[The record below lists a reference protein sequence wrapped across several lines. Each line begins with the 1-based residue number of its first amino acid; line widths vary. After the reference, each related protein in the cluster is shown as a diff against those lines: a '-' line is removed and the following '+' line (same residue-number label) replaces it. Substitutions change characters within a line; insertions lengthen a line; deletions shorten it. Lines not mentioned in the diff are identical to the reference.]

1 MLANI
6 SNYNDRISAGK
17 VVEKRIID
25 AFRQMGYN
33 IEDPTPSE
41 DKNDKIDGWWN
52 DKKGNRVP
60 LQIKFR
66 ESGDDILFE
75 LVKDLDRGIPGRDII
90 SKAALYLVV
99 DRTGKTRLFPTKP
112 IKEQAQKMVDILLP
126 VIKRDTSGKSL
137 WSGNG
142 WEIRVQRDRAHGQ
155 RKLVAYFSPDLFSP
169 VGEWNLKI

>member
-6 SNYNDRISAGK
+6 SNYEDRISAGK

-41 DKNDKIDGWWN
+41 DKEDKIDGWLI
-52 DKKGNRVP
+52 DKSQHRIP

-66 ESGDDILFE
+66 ETGDDILFE
-75 LVKDLDRGIPGRDII
+75 LVRDLDKGYPGRDLI

-99 DRTGKTRLFPTKP
+99 DRNGKTRMYLTKP
-112 IKEQAQKMVDILLP
+112 IKERAQKIVDVLVP
-126 VIKRDTSGKSL
+126 MIKKDSGKGL
-137 WSGNG
+137 WTGNG
-142 WEIRVQRDRAHGQ
+142 WEIRVQHDRAHGQ